1 MTFFNP
7 LINKIYPTM
16 QFCRI
21 VDEETTEVIFK
32 IEHVQYYE
40 VDNDTVI
47 VHTFPKNEWDSKEI
61 SKTVEGYDYITI
73 EK

>member
-16 QFCRI
+16 IFCKI
-21 VDEETTEVIFK
+21 VDDETTEVK
-32 IEHVQYYE
+32 HRIEHVQFYE
-40 VDNDTVI
+40 VKEDTVI
-47 VHTFPKNEWDSKEI
+47 VHTFPKNEWDGKELN
-61 SKTVEGYDYITI
+61 KTIEDYDYINI

>member
-7 LINKIYPTM
+7 LINKVYPTM
-16 QFCRI
+16 QFCKI
-21 VDEETTEVIFK
+21 VDDETTEVIFT

-40 VDNDTVI
+40 VNNNTVI
-47 VHTFPKNEWDSKEI
+47 VHTFPKNEWDGKEI
-61 SKTVEGYDYITI
+61 SKTVEGYDYISI